1 MCPTFIYLLNL
12 YTSCQ
17 PIFSMAAGYEMQS
30 YLKRNKYATCQL
42 QLTRALGA
50 KDIGTGLKTQ
60 QQATL
65 LGAALDIRHG
75 RLAFPIAAIICEDKG
90 T

>member
-1 MCPTFIYLLNL
+1 MRSSTYSIYIPLANQFL
-12 YTSCQ
+12 
-17 PIFSMAAGYEMQS
+17 MATGYKLQS

-75 RLAFPIAAIICEDKG
+75 RLAFPIAAIICKDKG

>member
-1 MCPTFIYLLNL
+1 MNSHL
-12 YTSCQ
+12 
-17 PIFSMAAGYEMQS
+17 E
-30 YLKRNKYATCQL
+30 RNMNAICQL
-42 QLTRALGA
+42 QLTRTLGA
-50 KDIGTGLKTQ
+50 LDIGTGLKIQ

-75 RLAFPIAAIICEDKG
+75 GIAFPVAAIIDEDKR

>member
-1 MCPTFIYLLNL
+1 MRSSTYSIYIPLAN
-12 YTSCQ
+12 Q
-17 PIFSMAAGYEMQS
+17 FFMAAGYEMQS

-75 RLAFPIAAIICEDKG
+75 RLAFPIAAIICKDKG

>member
-1 MCPTFIYLLNL
+1 M
-12 YTSCQ
+12 
-17 PIFSMAAGYEMQS
+17 
-30 YLKRNKYATCQL
+30 YATCQL
-42 QLTRALGA
+42 QLTRTLGA
-50 KDIGTGLKTQ
+50 HDIGTGLQTQ

-75 RLAFPIAAIICEDKG
+75 GLAIPVAAIIGKDKR